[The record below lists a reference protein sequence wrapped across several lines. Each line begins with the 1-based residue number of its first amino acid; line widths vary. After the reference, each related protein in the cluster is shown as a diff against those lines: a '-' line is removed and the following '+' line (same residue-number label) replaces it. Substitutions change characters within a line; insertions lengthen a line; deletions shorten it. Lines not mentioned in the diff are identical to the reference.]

1 MKEQQEMIQ
10 TLMNVIN
17 SSFTKIETKK
27 EAEKKINHI
36 IKSIK

>member
-17 SSFTKIETKK
+17 SSFVTVKTKL